1 MGSCLCKEKKRRRRR
16 RWSDEQQQQQQSV
29 DDQADPC
36 DSRRPVSSI
45 SGRLIIDHELPLP
58 TRTAR
63 TAAVPCPLTIDHL
76 VLETLSVIRTLVENE
91 QEPPASM
98 IKLHVIADKEEGWLA
113 LVTSMVRVI
122 PLEDPLGPAV
132 ITLLLDDCPLPTRES
147 VLRLALL
154 FNLSAERSEEGRRFP
169 MQQRNICV
177 VLGCIAEKM
186 AGPNSIAILTKGTL
200 DYLIT
205 NLKEDMNP
213 SVILFSLVALEK
225 FAQTT
230 ENKMTIQRYLKEYE
244 TNPLLG
250 LEQWIGNPDYVKR
263 QVGFCAQ
270 WCLDNLFL
278 VEGRPFSFNC
288 VDLSNINVMLNT
300 KDVSEYLKISPNGLE
315 ARCDAFSFESVRC
328 TFQVDEGIWYYEAEI
343 VTPGVMQI
351 GWATRDSTFLNHE
364 GYGIGDDEF
373 SLAYDGCR
381 QLFWH
386 NARCEAQSRQCWR
399 PGDILGCLLD
409 LEKPEIC
416 FYVNGQPLGSS
427 THVTSNNNVFK
438 SARSGFFAAASFM
451 SFQQCK
457 FNFGS
462 SAFKY
467 PPVDRK
473 FKSFNDHAHLDAEDK
488 KILPRHIRLEQ
499 LRKLSVRDDSCTL
512 CFDDYAS
519 VQLTPCGHR
528 GFCGNCAKQLA
539 ECPMCRATIK
549 EKQPCESEREADKR
563 AGET

>member
-1 MGSCLCKEKKRRRRR
+1 MGSCLCKEKKRQRSLAERQ
-16 RWSDEQQQQQQSV
+16 DALQQEYDGRPALSV
-29 DDQADPC
+29 
-36 DSRRPVSSI
+36 
-45 SGRLIIDHELPLP
+45 SGPSLS
-58 TRTAR
+58 AR
-63 TAAVPCPLTIDHL
+63 TVQTASTSCPIVIDDL

-98 IKLHVIADKEEGWLA
+98 VKLHVIADKEEGWLA

-154 FNLSAERSEEGRRFP
+154 FNLSAEQSELGCKFP

-186 AGPNSIAILTKGTL
+186 AGSNSIAILTKGTL
-200 DYLIT
+200 DYLIA
-205 NLKEDMNP
+205 NLREEINP
-213 SVILFSLVALEK
+213 SVTLFSLVALEK

-230 ENKMTIQRYLKEYE
+230 ENKMTIQRYLKDCP
-244 TNPLLG
+244 TNPLLR
-250 LEQWIGNPDYVKR
+250 LEQWIDHPDHVKR

-278 VEGRPFSFNC
+278 VEGRPFSYNC
-288 VDLSNINVMLNT
+288 IDLSNINVMLNT

-328 TFQVDEGIWYYEAEI
+328 TFQVDKGIWYYEAEI
-343 VTPGVMQI
+343 ITPGVMQI

-364 GYGIGDDEF
+364 GYGIGDDEY

-409 LEKPEIC
+409 LDKPEIC
-416 FYVNGQPLGSS
+416 FYVNGQRLGSS
-427 THVTSNNNVFK
+427 TQVTSNNSIFK
-438 SARSGFFAAASFM
+438 SSRSGFFAAASFM

-462 SAFKY
+462 SPFKY
-467 PPVDRK
+467 PPKDRK
-473 FKSFNDHAHLDAEDK
+473 FAKFNDHAHLDAEDK

-499 LRKLSVRDDSCTL
+499 LCKLSVRDDSCTL
-512 CFDDYAS
+512 CFDDFAT

-528 GFCGNCAKQLA
+528 GFCKNCANQLS

-549 EKQPCESEREADKR
+549 EKQHCDSEREAEKR